1 LRKPRF
7 TVLFCLAM
15 NTALFT
21 AILRQTKG
29 LLPSMKNSF
38 VDDIFRFL
46 FSKSSRMVLIP
57 FVVVLLVF
65 AFLFVI
71 AEGTAWAPFIYAI
84 F

>member
-1 LRKPRF
+1 
-7 TVLFCLAM
+7 
-15 NTALFT
+15 
-21 AILRQTKG
+21 
-29 LLPSMKNSF
+29 MKNSF
-38 VDDIFRFL
+38 VDDMFRFL

-57 FVVVLLVF
+57 FVLVLLVF